1 MMALSA
7 HISLDAAGNP
17 QVRATTMPTTIRCP
31 RCEKIRAEIIGTY
44 ALFKCRGCG
53 WWVVMEF
60 KNGEWESQT
69 FKKRP

>member
-1 MMALSA
+1 MALNA
-7 HISLDAAGNP
+7 HIPRDSQGNI
-17 QVRATTMPTTIRCP
+17 QVQTLKVPVTIRCP

-53 WWVVMEF
+53 WWVELEF
-60 KNGEWESQT
+60 KNGKWEDQT